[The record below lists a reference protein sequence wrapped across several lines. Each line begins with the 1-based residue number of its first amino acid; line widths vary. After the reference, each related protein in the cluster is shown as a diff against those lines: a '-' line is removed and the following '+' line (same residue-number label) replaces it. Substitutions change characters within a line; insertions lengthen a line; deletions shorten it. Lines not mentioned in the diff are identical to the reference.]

1 LSLFFDDAFESTCL
15 KVAAAQVY
23 INHRESRSVLGGSTN
38 ELFVFC
44 DGSSSGWHG
53 ACLVDPVGGKVTQ
66 RQRFREP
73 TSNRN
78 IGSEFAGLHL
88 ALLMA
93 PSDARLT
100 VVFDLLGIGQWML
113 GHFQRHDPVVKEAC
127 DVCWD
132 LVSDKTL
139 HVTWVHHRGH
149 QKDPS
154 DFTRY
159 NNVADHL
166 CKANVLE
173 GRTVTSSFGGTL
185 LT

>member
-1 LSLFFDDAFESTCL
+1 
-15 KVAAAQVY
+15 
-23 INHRESRSVLGGSTN
+23 
-38 ELFVFC
+38 
-44 DGSSSGWHG
+44 
-53 ACLVDPVGGKVTQ
+53 
-66 RQRFREP
+66 
-73 TSNRN
+73 
-78 IGSEFAGLHL
+78 
-88 ALLMA
+88 MA

-113 GHFQRHDPVVKEAC
+113 GHFQRHDPVVKKAC

-132 LVSDKTL
+132 LIRDKTL

-159 NNVADHL
+159 NNLADHL
-166 CKANVLE
+166 CKPDVL
-173 GRTVTSSFGGTL
+173 GDRTLVLPFPGSV